1 MYISVP
7 DEKMTHYP
15 TRQYE
20 VDESKIKKVFD
31 RVKASSEVLE
41 RLVIHQVSDKLEHIV
56 SS

>member
-7 DEKMTHYP
+7 DEEMTHYP

-41 RLVIHQVSDKLEHIV
+41 RLVIHQVIDKLAHIA

>member
-7 DEKMTHYP
+7 DEEMTHYP

-41 RLVIHQVSDKLEHIV
+41 RLVIHQVSDKLEHMV